1 MIYDAWKR
9 GCVFDAWSEHFR
21 YDLWLEAGGI
31 EPIGKD
37 EMEML
42 KQKSGPMITNYM
54 IHTSQSLIELD
65 AILDM
70 LEIRLITISPMRT

>member
-1 MIYDAWKR
+1 
-9 GCVFDAWSEHFR
+9 
-21 YDLWLEAGGI
+21 
-31 EPIGKD
+31 
-37 EMEML
+37 MEML